1 MSLRLLKWR
10 IAMIG
15 KVSWLPQCVWIL
27 NKALKKKKTLNI
39 CIIKANVRR
48 SWGMRLCYHS
58 LTHLHRADSRDRF
71 SHRGGKGRER
81 EKKKNSSR
89 RATHPT
95 QSHVAS
101 HAPRAPSP
109 FALWSARSKYPT
121 ALSGFA
127 ASTGQTLAEI
137 CWGGTGR
144 KKKKKKRR
152 SPAQKRHKRVFL
164 CSCLSSCVRQGLESL
179 LECRRVLVS

>member
-1 MSLRLLKWR
+1 MHNQGKCQEELRHVALLSQLD
-10 IAMIG
+10 A
-15 KVSWLPQCVWIL
+15 SAQ
-27 NKALKKKKTLNI
+27 
-39 CIIKANVRR
+39 
-48 SWGMRLCYHS
+48 
-58 LTHLHRADSRDRF
+58 SRQQGQVLSSGTKRQ
-71 SHRGGKGRER
+71 RER
-81 EKKKNSSR
+81 KKKNSSR

-144 KKKKKKRR
+144 KKKKKRR
-152 SPAQKRHKRVFL
+152 SPAQKRHEFL
-164 CSCLSSCVRQGLESL
+164 CALVCRHAWDKALRVSSSAD
-179 LECRRVLVS
+179 EC